1 MTAPP
6 FRAAQASYTV
16 YAISI
21 TLLINGVTV
30 DESWFNACQPFINCG
45 YSTFNPV
52 PVIREMPS
60 VDCHG
65 KVGGRAKCQIIAGGH
80 GCHREFALLSAFA
93 SPAMPEIGQTALRR
107 TKRSE
112 KEG

>member
-16 YAISI
+16 YAISFA
-21 TLLINGVTV
+21 LLINGVTV
-30 DESWFNACQPFINCG
+30 DESWFNVCQPFIG
-45 YSTFNPV
+45 YGYPAYNPA

-65 KVGGRAKCQIIAGGH
+65 KVGGRAKCQIRAGGH

-93 SPAMPEIGQTALRR
+93 SLEMPEIGKTALRR